1 MVDRARR
8 PPILYDSGVYPASA
22 VALARRAD
30 MAIVARLIK
39 PVELDELL
47 DVVHRVTRRA
57 GSDQGTTPG

>member
-1 MVDRARR
+1 
-8 PPILYDSGVYPASA
+8 VYPASA